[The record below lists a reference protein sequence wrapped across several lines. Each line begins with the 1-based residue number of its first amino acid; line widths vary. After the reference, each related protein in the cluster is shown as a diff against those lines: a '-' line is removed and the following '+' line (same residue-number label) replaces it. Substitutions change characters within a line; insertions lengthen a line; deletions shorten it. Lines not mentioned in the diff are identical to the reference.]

1 MCDTE
6 TIANPGGPR
15 YAFHRRRRAQNANAA
30 TCTAPEAEGK
40 AMIRSAVGLAL
51 AACLA
56 ACSPSAET
64 PKNPASGTASAVPY
78 KTDLSMKELMAHVVD
93 HAADGIWLAQ
103 GWLIN
108 AEGTHEL
115 FPTTDDGW
123 RYASN
128 AAVTLAEVSNLLLLP
143 GRPLDDDKRW
153 TEATHHLYEAAMQA
167 HETAETR
174 DKEAFFKAGS
184 AIYEACT
191 ECHSHYVVGSN

>member
-1 MCDTE
+1 
-6 TIANPGGPR
+6 
-15 YAFHRRRRAQNANAA
+15 
-30 TCTAPEAEGK
+30 
-40 AMIRSAVGLAL
+40 MIRLSAGLVL
-51 AACLA
+51 AASLA
-56 ACSPSAET
+56 ACSPNSET
-64 PKNPASGTASAVPY
+64 AAPAGAATPDTGQY
-78 KTDLSMKELMAHVVD
+78 KAALPMKELMAHVVD

-103 GWLIN
+103 GWLID

-143 GRPLDDDKRW
+143 GRPMDDDRRW
-153 TEATHHLYEAAMQA
+153 IDSTHHLYEAAMLA
-167 HETAETR
+167 HEMAEAR

-191 ECHSHYVVGSN
+191 ECHEHYVVGSN